1 MTGSP
6 TKSRRAARKGPSP
19 LPSTVDGDVASP
31 PAATAGGHAT
41 SRERSR
47 SRSSHRSRHSP
58 RGLRDSGSFKTTLF
72 DPQETRADVFARNF
86 EARVKDF
93 YGSEVVP
100 EFRWRRHFFESLTTE
115 QRKRIGCSMET
126 NYEDMKKSFLKVYR
140 VSLLDRLKE
149 IKSIRMREGET
160 VIAFANR
167 LKYLLPEGETE
178 DGVFFQFTL
187 LDKLPAEAKTQTV
200 VEAFEARQSFKEL
213 VDVCTRAQQF
223 WLSERGNKRP
233 RTQVNAVQEEEEDIQ
248 EEEEQVAVNWVN
260 HSDSKQQ
267 KSKRARTDPRPNAA
281 AEAGQPAAI
290 GLCPTHQ
297 RFGNKAFR
305 CEGRCIFEGVPGFTI
320 PRNRNQRG
328 RGSGN
333 GRGRA
338 RN

>member
-6 TKSRRAARKGPSP
+6 TKRSRTGRTNRPSP
-19 LPSTVDGDVASP
+19 LPSTLDDDVAGST
-31 PAATAGGHAT
+31 AAAAGGRAT
-41 SRERSR
+41 SAERSR

-58 RGLRDSGSFKTTLF
+58 RDPREGGSFKALPF
-72 DPQETRADVFARNF
+72 NPKETRADVFVRDF
-86 EARVKDF
+86 EARVRDYYGKDIAE
-93 YGSEVVP
+93 Y
-100 EFRWRRHFFESLTTE
+100 RKRRHFYESLTT
-115 QRKRIGCSMET
+115 QQKTDTGCNMEST
-126 NYEDMKKSFLKVYR
+126 YGEMKEAFLNVFR
-140 VSLLDRLKE
+140 VSLLDRYKE
-149 IKSIRMREGET
+149 VKSIRMREGET
-160 VIAFANR
+160 VTAFANR
-167 LKYLLPEGETE
+167 LKYLLPEGETV
-178 DGVFFQFTL
+178 DGGWFKFTL
-187 LDKLPAEAKTQTV
+187 LDKLPAEAKTQAV

-260 HSDSKQQ
+260 HSDSKPQ
-267 KSKRARTDPRPNAA
+267 KSKRARTDPRPSAA
-281 AEAGQPAAI
+281 AEAGQPAAT